1 MPPVSDLRDTRVLI
15 PRVRRA
21 LDGPHASGS
30 AAAANTLSDD
40 EVNALI
46 ADAIAD
52 ILLYSGGSSIFG
64 HSLEV
69 VSRDAYYMAPIAW
82 QTSEALDEWEVSVV
96 VAQAALGYFITQIK
110 SLKTSERIA
119 DEGQEWEYH
128 IAASVL
134 TEQIKALQK
143 ARDEAIEVL
152 KGQNLVTEDY
162 INFLAVRD
170 SYTATLIEP
179 YSPGDSGW
187 GGQTLNPW
195 EWVL

>member
-1 MPPVSDLRDTRVLI
+1 MTAVTDLNDTRVLI

-30 AAAANTLSDD
+30 AAASNTLSDD
-40 EVNALI
+40 EVNALV

-52 ILLYSGGSSIFG
+52 LILYSGGSSVFG

-69 VSRDAYYMAPIAW
+69 VERDPYYMAPTAW
-82 QTSEALDEWEVSVV
+82 RTDTALDEWEGSIV
-96 VAQAALGYFITQIK
+96 VAQAALGYFIQQVK
-110 SLKTSERIA
+110 VLKTSERIA
-119 DEGQEWEYH
+119 DEGQEWEYT

-134 TEQIKALQK
+134 TEQIRALQK

-152 KGQNLVTEDY
+152 QSQNVVTDDY

-170 SYTATLIEP
+170 QATAALIEP
-179 YSPGDSGW
+179 WSPAIGGG
-187 GGQTLNPW
+187 GGQQLDPRGFI
-195 EWVL
+195 